1 MPFPQTSIHAGGGTK
16 PFLLRQVITRGYIL
30 SGYQNASPWRN
41 VNRMTHSTDTAVSL
55 GDQLTASAAYP
66 GGFQGATNAYLLRAS
81 NSWLPNTSAVAG
93 FNMVTETGFSGP
105 AAPYNI
111 ANVGNMMHQEQF
123 YAWGVA
129 NAAASALMKFNFTT
143 SAWMT
148 SLSLSYVGYGGGGN
162 SSFYHEK
169 YGYTWEDA
177 GSSGMRLTFSTETQS
192 STSMVGAHDQQKGIS
207 SKLTTLYAG
216 GDGSY
221 NGGYVLRRWNVTTE
235 TNVGN
240 ISKPVG
246 NCGEENFDMGQD
258 HQYMMGCYDG
268 SQNNRAWRLN
278 YLTDSGYEGSSTM
291 QPKGVGGRS
300 SGHCSYWG

>member
-1 MPFPQTSIHAGGGTK
+1 MPFPQTTIQAGAGSL
-16 PFLLRQVITRGYIL
+16 PFLLRQVITKGYIL

-41 VNRMTHSTDTAVSL
+41 VNRMVHATDTSISL

-66 GGFQGATNAYLLRAS
+66 GGMQGATNAFLLRAS
-81 NSWLPNTSAVAG
+81 NSWLPNSSSVAG
-93 FNMVTETGFSGP
+93 FNMQTETGFTGP
-105 AAPYNI
+105 SAPYNI
-111 ANVGNMMHQEQF
+111 ANVGNMMHQEQK

-129 NAAASALMKFNFTT
+129 NSATSALMKFQFSNNTWLT
-143 SAWMT
+143 NQG
-148 SLSLSYVGYGGGGN
+148 LSYVGWQGGGN
-162 SSFYHEK
+162 SSFYHEN

-177 GSSGMRLTFSTETQS
+177 NSSGMRLTFATETQS

-207 SKLTTLYAG
+207 SKLTKLYAG

-221 NGGYVLRRWNVTTE
+221 NGGYVLRRWQVSTE
-235 TNVGN
+235 TNIGN
-240 ISKPVG
+240 VSKPVG

-268 SQNNRAWRLN
+268 SQNNRAWRFN
-278 YLTDSGYEGSSTM
+278 YATDSGYEGSSTM

-300 SGHCSYWG
+300 SGQCAYSA